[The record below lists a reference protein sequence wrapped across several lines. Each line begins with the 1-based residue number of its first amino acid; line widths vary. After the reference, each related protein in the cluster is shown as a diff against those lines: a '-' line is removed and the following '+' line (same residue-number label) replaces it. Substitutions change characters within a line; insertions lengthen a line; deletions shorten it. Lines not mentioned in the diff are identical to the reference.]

1 MSFLRILFTV
11 ILVISALGVI
21 ITVLMQQGQR
31 QGLGAITGGA
41 ETFFG
46 KNKAKSYEGKLAL
59 ATKVCATV
67 FIVLS
72 LVLAAMSAQV

>member
-1 MSFLRILFTV
+1 MQVLRILCTIFLLLSAVVV
-11 ILVISALGVI
+11 IVS
-21 ITVLMQQGQR
+21 VLMQQGQR
-31 QGLGAITGGA
+31 QGLGSISGGA

-59 ATKVCATV
+59 ATKVGAAV

-72 LVLAAMSAQV
+72 LVLAAIA